1 MALTV
6 APTEGYDSLVS
17 VEQANAYWIGMA
29 DGRWE
34 ALGDYEKEAA
44 LRRGTQYVLAR
55 RVKPENLDPVHT
67 RVKAAT
73 CEAAMLHLTGMLY
86 ATSIDAAAVTSERV
100 GEIAVRYAVPTN
112 GGRARFPVIDDLLR
126 GLIVGGGVVELVR
139 A

>member
-1 MALTV
+1 MALIV
-6 APTEGYDSLVS
+6 APADGYDTLVS
-17 VEQANAYWIGMA
+17 AADADAYWESMGGAWLDFLPA
-29 DGRWE
+29 DR
-34 ALGDYEKEAA
+34 EAA

-73 CEAAMLHLTGMLY
+73 CEAAMLHLTGTLY

-139 A
+139 G

>member
-1 MALTV
+1 MLTV

-73 CEAAMLHLTGMLY
+73 CEAAMLAASGELY
-86 ATSIDAAAVTSERV
+86 GVIDAKPVLREQV
-100 GEIAVRYAVPTN
+100 GAIAVIYGMPSN

-126 GLIVGGGVVELVR
+126 GLAMGTGMVGLVR

>member
-73 CEAAMLHLTGMLY
+73 CEAAMLAASGELY
-86 ATSIDAAAVTSERV
+86 GVIDAKPVLREQV
-100 GEIAVRYAVPTN
+100 GAIAVIYGMPSN

-126 GLIVGGGVVELVR
+126 GLAMGTGLVGLVR

>member
-55 RVKPENLDPVHT
+55 LVKPENLDPVHT
-67 RVKAAT
+67 RVAAAA
-73 CEAAMLHLTGMLY
+73 CEAAMLHVSGELY
-86 ATSIDAAAVTSERV
+86 GVIDAKPVLREQV
-100 GEIAVRYAVPTN
+100 GEIAVSYGMPSN

-126 GLIVGGGVVELVR
+126 GLAMGTGMVGLVR

>member
-1 MALTV
+1 MLTV
-6 APTEGYDSLVS
+6 APAASYDSLVS

-55 RVKPENLDPVHT
+55 NIKPQYLDPVHT
-67 RVKAAT
+67 RVAAAT
-73 CEAAMLHLTGMLY
+73 CEAAMLHVSGELY
-86 ATSIDAAAVTSERV
+86 GVIDAKPVLREQV
-100 GEIAVRYAVPTN
+100 GEIAVSYGMPSN

-126 GLIVGGGVVELVR
+126 GLAMGTGMVGLVR

>member
-17 VEQANAYWIGMA
+17 LADADAYWQRMGGA
-29 DGRWE
+29 EWA
-34 ALGDYEKEAA
+34 ALDDPSREAA
-44 LRRGTQYVLAR
+44 LRRGTQFILAR
-55 RVKPENLDPVHT
+55 SVKEQYLDPVHT
-67 RVKAAT
+67 RVAAAA
-73 CEAAMLHLTGMLY
+73 CEAAMLHVSGELY
-86 ATSIDAAAVTSERV
+86 GVIDAKPVLREQV
-100 GEIAVRYAVPTN
+100 GELAVSYGRPTN

>member
-1 MALTV
+1 MLTV

-55 RVKPENLDPVHT
+55 NIKPQYLDPVHT
-67 RVKAAT
+67 RVAAAT
-73 CEAAMLHLTGMLY
+73 CEAAMLHVSGELY
-86 ATSIDAAAVTSERV
+86 GVIDAKPVLRERV
-100 GEIAVRYAVPTN
+100 GEIAVIYGMPSN

-126 GLIVGGGVVELVR
+126 GLIVGGGQVALVR

>member
-1 MALTV
+1 MALIV
-6 APTEGYDSLVS
+6 APADGYDTLVS
-17 VEQANAYWIGMA
+17 AQDADAYWASMGGAWLDFLPA
-29 DGRWE
+29 DRE
-34 ALGDYEKEAA
+34 SA

-55 RVKPENLDPVHT
+55 GVKQQHLDPVHT

-73 CEAAMLHLTGMLY
+73 CEAAMLHLAGSLY

-100 GEIAVRYAVPTN
+100 GEIAVSYAAPVN

-126 GLIVGGGVVELVR
+126 GLTVGGGIVELVR

>member
-73 CEAAMLHLTGMLY
+73 CEAAMLAASGELY
-86 ATSIDAAAVTSERV
+86 GVIDAKPVLREQV
-100 GEIAVRYAVPTN
+100 GAIAVIYGMPSN

-126 GLIVGGGVVELVR
+126 GLAMGTGMVGLVR

>member
-1 MALTV
+1 MLTV
-6 APTEGYDSLVS
+6 APAASYDSLVS

-55 RVKPENLDPVHT
+55 NIKPQYLDPVHT
-67 RVKAAT
+67 RVAAAT
-73 CEAAMLHLTGMLY
+73 CEAAMLHVSGELY
-86 ATSIDAAAVTSERV
+86 GVIDAKPVLREQV
-100 GEIAVRYAVPTN
+100 GAIAVSYGMPSN

-126 GLIVGGGVVELVR
+126 GLAMGTGMVGLVR

>member
-1 MALTV
+1 MLTV
-6 APTEGYDSLVS
+6 APAASYDSLVS

-55 RVKPENLDPVHT
+55 NIKPQYLDPVHT
-67 RVKAAT
+67 RVAAAT
-73 CEAAMLHLTGMLY
+73 CEAAMLHVSGELY
-86 ATSIDAAAVTSERV
+86 GVIDAKPVLREQV
-100 GEIAVRYAVPTN
+100 GEIAVSYGMPSN

>member
-1 MALTV
+1 MLIV

-17 VEQANAYWIGMA
+17 LADADAYWQRMGGA
-29 DGRWE
+29 EWA
-34 ALGDYEKEAA
+34 ALDDPSREAA

-55 RVKPENLDPVHT
+55 NIKPQYLDPVHT
-67 RVKAAT
+67 RVAAAT

-100 GEIAVRYAVPTN
+100 GEIAVSYAVPTN